1 MTGSGKTIAYCIP
14 VFEILMKATRNHD
27 SNSNSNSRSSSSS
40 SSKSSSS
47 SSSTSCNVDKD
58 RAVVFVNKQDV
69 YAMIIAPTR

>member
-27 SNSNSNSRSSSSS
+27 SNSGSRSSSSS
-40 SSKSSSS
+40 SA
-47 SSSTSCNVDKD
+47 SCNVDKD
-58 RAVVFVNKQDV
+58 RTTVFVNKQDV

>member
-27 SNSNSNSRSSSSS
+27 SNSVSSSSS
-40 SSKSSSS
+40 Y
-47 SSSTSCNVDKD
+47 NVDKD
-58 RAVVFVNKQDV
+58 RTVVFVNKQDV

>member
-27 SNSNSNSRSSSSS
+27 SSSGRRSSSSS
-40 SSKSSSS
+40 SA
-47 SSSTSCNVDKD
+47 SCNVDKD
-58 RAVVFVNKQDV
+58 RTAVFVNKQDV

>member
-27 SNSNSNSRSSSSS
+27 SNSGSS

-47 SSSTSCNVDKD
+47 SSSSTSYNVDKD
-58 RAVVFVNKQDV
+58 RTAVFVNKQDV

>member
-27 SNSNSNSRSSSSS
+27 SNSSSSSRSSSSS
-40 SSKSSSS
+40 A
-47 SSSTSCNVDKD
+47 SCNVDKD
-58 RAVVFVNKQDV
+58 RTVVFVNKQDV

>member
-27 SNSNSNSRSSSSS
+27 SNSGSRSSSSS
-40 SSKSSSS
+40 SSY
-47 SSSTSCNVDKD
+47 NVDKD
-58 RAVVFVNKQDV
+58 RTAVFVNKQDV

>member
-27 SNSNSNSRSSSSS
+27 SNSGSRSSS

-47 SSSTSCNVDKD
+47 SSSSTSYNVDKD
-58 RAVVFVNKQDV
+58 RTAVFVNKQDV